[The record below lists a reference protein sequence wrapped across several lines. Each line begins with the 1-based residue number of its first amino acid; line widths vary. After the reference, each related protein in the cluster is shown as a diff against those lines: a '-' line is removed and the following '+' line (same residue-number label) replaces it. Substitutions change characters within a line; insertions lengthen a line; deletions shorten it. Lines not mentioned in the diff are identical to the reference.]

1 MLNPVNESGI
11 GRWDL
16 LAVFALV
23 ASPVSLMIGDPV
35 RSVWIVGIAAML
47 FGLFAFR
54 SALRR

>member
-1 MLNPVNESGI
+1 VNDSGI
-11 GRWDL
+11 RHWDL

-35 RSVWIVGIAAML
+35 DSVWIVGIAAML

-54 SALRR
+54 SALS